1 MSKYAIRDRSLILS
15 QITYPIAFLKFHEAS
30 GTSIADAAGTLAT
43 ATMQGTTAG
52 IWANPHLG
60 VTWSGDGYVLFN
72 DAAAQS
78 LINLASGNQRLLVA
92 LWMRWAA
99 APAAAAED
107 IISAGATNNTNEA
120 LGAWG
125 VRLGTNG
132 RPNFMHRFKGPSAA
146 VDISL
151 QPSTTPST
159 GALHHVAFDIDL
171 TGTPGGTVFIDGAE
185 NYTVA
190 NFSGPVS
197 QGLAT
202 PDRLYVGCRWD
213 SSTGPTQFAN
223 GASPTPSGLII
234 NSLLIARPPTSMVAD
249 IPSIIAD
256 LAKSHSGD
264 LVESLIP

>member
-1 MSKYAIRDRSLILS
+1 MSKYAIRDRSLIAD
-15 QITYPIAFLKFHEAS
+15 QIAYPFAFLKFHEAA
-30 GTSIADAAGTLAT
+30 GTAIADVAGTLAT

-78 LINLASGNQRLLVA
+78 LINLAAGNQRLLVA
-92 LWMRWAA
+92 LWMRWAN
-99 APAAAAED
+99 APAPAAED

-151 QPSTTPST
+151 QPGATPST

-171 TGTPGGTVFIDGAE
+171 TGTPGGTIFIDGAE
-185 NYTVA
+185 NATVA
-190 NFSGPVS
+190 NFSGPVG

-223 GASPTPSGLII
+223 GATTPSGLII
-234 NSLLIARPPTSMVAD
+234 NSLLIARPPVTMVGD
-249 IPSIIAD
+249 IPTIISD
-256 LAKSHSGD
+256 LAKSRGGD
-264 LVESLIP
+264 LVESLIG